1 MTEITNPWL
10 YDELKALGIRKII
23 SKVGDRNVIDK
34 VKKNKS
40 FFGFENIWPF

>member
-10 YDELKALGIRKII
+10 SDELKALLGIRKII

-34 VKKNKS
+34 VKK
-40 FFGFENIWPF
+40 